1 MSYGDIMAKNYGKEF
16 EQKFKS
22 DFLKL
27 GDCTM
32 DRLYDI
38 TTGYKS
44 IKQVSD
50 FIGYKYPN
58 EFYIECK
65 SHRGASIPMANIT
78 QYDKLKEKIG
88 ITGVRAG
95 VILWLIDKD
104 KVLYI
109 PMSTVKQLKE
119 DGEKSI
125 GIRHLDG
132 YNIKEIPSI
141 KKRVFM
147 DSDYSILL
155 NLKDGE

>member
-1 MSYGDIMAKNYGKEF
+1 MAKNYGKEF
-16 EQKFKS
+16 EIKFKE

-27 GDCTM
+27 ENSTI
-32 DRLYDI
+32 DRLYDV

-44 IKQVSD
+44 ITQVSD
-50 FIGYKYPN
+50 YIGYVYPN
-58 EFYIECK
+58 IFYCECK
-65 SHRGASIPMANIT
+65 SHKGASIPIGNIT
-78 QYDKLKEKIG
+78 QYDKLKDKIG
-88 ITGVRAG
+88 IPGVRAG
-95 VILWLIDKD
+95 VILWLIEKD

-119 DGEKSI
+119 QGEKSI
-125 GIRHLDG
+125 GIRHLG
-132 YNIKEIPSI
+132 LYNIKEIPSI